1 MHAARALGGADLTRS
16 NPITCRLVLM
26 RCRKRGRMER
36 TRTGTRARGGHSR
49 KMAARAKEPW
59 LLAASCSLD
68 TLTPAEIARLY
79 TRRMQIEPAFR
90 DLKSHRFGC
99 GFEDTLTRLPQRL
112 ELLLLIHALASL
124 VAWLAGLVTTS
135 KPIAPRSK
143 AKCPR
148 HHSIIWLG
156 WETLRRNP
164 ARLSLPAATATQQLR
179 ALLAQPL

>member
-1 MHAARALGGADLTRS
+1 
-16 NPITCRLVLM
+16 
-26 RCRKRGRMER
+26 
-36 TRTGTRARGGHSR
+36 
-49 KMAARAKEPW
+49 
-59 LLAASCSLD
+59 
-68 TLTPAEIARLY
+68 
-79 TRRMQIEPAFR
+79 MQIEPAFR